1 MHSVSEPQAQAN
13 THLNT
18 EPPLDAMPRG
28 MRRELEPGLLSV
40 FSMYIVVRL
49 GVILGS
55 GLIYFAWY
63 GFSLDQALAPYVT
76 LFVVDIAFLI
86 TFLSWPW
93 LQRNLGR
100 FYLPMA
106 LGVGSAIPII
116 EARYLYA
123 LYGDGNAARLW
134 LVFPFLS
141 VPLILIA
148 WQYEYRHVV
157 IYCLSTAVFETV
169 LILTV
174 QRPAARGIAS
184 EAEMILARS
193 AFFVLVGYIV
203 SNLVEAQRQQRQALA
218 EANQKLVRYAATL
231 EQLTISQERN
241 RLARELHDTLA
252 HTLAALA
259 VQLEAI
265 ATVWQ
270 PIPQRAAS
278 MLDRALATTR
288 SGLDE
293 TRRALQALR
302 ATPLEDL
309 GLAQALYHLAEDV
322 SQRGGLAIEVHIA
335 DRLPDLSPEVEQCFY
350 RVAQEAL
357 ENVAKHAGAQQVAV
371 SLQQSDAQLIL
382 TISDDGGGFATDAIA
397 SEYRFGLQG
406 MHERA
411 ALVSATLE
419 ITSSPGQ
426 GTIVRLQKEMSH
438 HDSRFDL

>member
-1 MHSVSEPQAQAN
+1 MHRESGSR
-13 THLNT
+13 
-18 EPPLDAMPRG
+18 PRG
-28 MRRELEPGLLSV
+28 GQAAPTDAANATPRGSRRELEPGLMPV
-40 FSMYIVVRL
+40 FSMYIVVRM

-55 GLIYFAWY
+55 AFIYFAWY
-63 GFSLDQALAPYVT
+63 GFSLDPGLIPYVT
-76 LFVVDIAFLI
+76 LFAVDIVFLV
-86 TFLSWPW
+86 TFLSWTW
-93 LQRNLGR
+93 LQRHLGR

-106 LGVGSAIPII
+106 LTVASAIPII
-116 EARYLYA
+116 EARYLYV

-157 IYCLSTAVFETV
+157 IYCIGTALFDWIMIVT
-169 LILTV
+169 IQHPT
-174 QRPAARGIAS
+174 ARGMAS

-193 AFFVLVGYIV
+193 AFFILVGYIV
-203 SNLVEAQRQQRQALA
+203 SNLVEAQREQRQALA
-218 EANQKLVRYAATL
+218 EANQKLIRYAATL
-231 EQLTISQERN
+231 EELTISQERN

-259 VQLEAI
+259 VQLEAT

-270 PIPQRAAS
+270 TTPERAAR
-278 MLDRALATTR
+278 MLDGALATTR

-309 GLAQALYHLAEDV
+309 GLGLAVQHLARNIAE
-322 SQRGGLAIEVHIA
+322 RCRLELELRIA
-335 DRLPDLSPEVEQCFY
+335 DRIPSLTPEVEQCFY

-357 ENVAKHAGAQQVAV
+357 DNVAKHAGAQRIAV
-371 SLQQSDAQLIL
+371 SLRKDGGRLVLAVE
-382 TISDDGGGFATDAIA
+382 DDGAGFATDAVA

-406 MHERA
+406 MRERA
-411 ALVSATLE
+411 DLIGATLE
-419 ITSSPGQ
+419 IDSRPGQ
-426 GTIVRLQKEMSH
+426 GTIVRLQKEV
-438 HDSRFDL
+438 DGV